1 MSVAGTDL
9 IYYGAANIAED
20 DVSTQGGAIATTVR
34 YIFDSSSLAN
44 TLNDTVEILS
54 SAVGDTSQ
62 TVTITGRSAGG
73 SIVTDTLSLNGT
85 TVVNGVVTFLRIMK
99 IVVSGAHTG
108 TITVRKATGDTVI
121 ASIETGVL
129 QIRKPFYNVSS
140 DASGGSSRDF
150 YEKIF
155 IKNTHGSLNL
165 LSAVISEQAD
175 PSAVIT
181 FDLEDAVDDNNS
193 VASRLNTAPT
203 GMLGTFTGAAKNV
216 PGTDLASGS
225 AIGIWLKLTL
235 PAGNAAIL
243 DTYTLRVAGSS
254 I

>member
-1 MSVAGTDL
+1 MSVVGSEL
-9 IYYGAANIAED
+9 IYYGAASIAEND
-20 DVSTQGGAIATTVR
+20 ASTQGGAISTSVR
-34 YIFDSSSLAN
+34 YIFDSSTLAN
-44 TLNDTVEILS
+44 TLNDTIEMLS
-54 SAVGDTSQ
+54 SNAGDTTQ
-62 TVTITGRSAGG
+62 NVVVTGRSSGG
-73 SIVTDTLSLNGT
+73 SIITETFNLNGT
-85 TVVNGVVTFLRIMK
+85 TVVNGVTSFARIMK

-108 TITVRKATGDTVI
+108 TITVRKATGDTLI

-155 IKNTHGSLNL
+155 IKNTNGSLNL
-165 LSAVISEQAD
+165 LSAVVSEQAD

-181 FDLEDAVDDNNS
+181 FDLESSVGGSNS

-203 GMLGTFTGAAKNV
+203 GMLGTFTGSAKNV
-216 PGTDLASGS
+216 PGTDLEAGA
-225 AIGIWLKLTL
+225 AIGVWLKLTL

-243 DTYTLRVAGSS
+243 DTYTLRIAGSS
-254 I
+254 T